1 MLNHNQMPSTPSI
14 FLNESLHAWDIL
26 FHLETN
32 QFGRVLQ
39 NTKNDVF
46 VKSIFIGFSTM
57 KILCP

>member
-1 MLNHNQMPSTPSI
+1 MLNHNQMPSTPSN